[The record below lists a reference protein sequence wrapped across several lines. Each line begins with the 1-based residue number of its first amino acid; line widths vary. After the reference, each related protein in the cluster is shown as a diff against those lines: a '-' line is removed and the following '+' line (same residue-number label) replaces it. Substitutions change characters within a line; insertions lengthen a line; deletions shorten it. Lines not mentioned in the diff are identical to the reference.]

1 VSDNGCGLTEEAKA
15 KIFDPFYTTK
25 FAGRGLGLAVV
36 QGIVRAHGG
45 AIDVVSSPGQ
55 GATFQ
60 VLLPCTSKRALEAQN
75 AVISSTVEGS
85 LALTRT
91 GATVLVV
98 EDEEVLR
105 RAVSKAL
112 RIKGFSVM
120 EAQDGSVAMDLVR
133 TRGDDI
139 DVILLDVTLPGKSS
153 KEVFEEAQRM
163 RASIKVVLT
172 SAYDR
177 KTVDAFFRG
186 LRITQFIRK
195 PFQLDELVGT
205 LRDAL
210 AVEVAHQK
218 PLASTSQNA
227 ETSFFEGG

>member
-1 VSDNGCGLTEEAKA
+1 M
-15 KIFDPFYTTK
+15 
-25 FAGRGLGLAVV
+25 V

-45 AIDVVSSPGQ
+45 TIDVVSVPGQ

-60 VLLPCTSKRALEAQN
+60 VLLPCTSNRALKAQN
-75 AVISSTVEGS
+75 AAISSTAEGS
-85 LALTRT
+85 YALTRT

-120 EAQDGSVAMDLVR
+120 EAQDGSVAMDLVQ
-133 TRGDDI
+133 TCGDHI
-139 DVILLDVTLPGKSS
+139 DVILLDVTLPGTSS
-153 KEVFEEAQRM
+153 KEVFEAAQRL
-163 RASIKVVLT
+163 RAGIKVVLT

-177 KTVDAFFRG
+177 KTVDAFFPG

-210 AVEVAHQK
+210 AVEPAHQK
-218 PLASTSQNA
+218 P
-227 ETSFFEGG
+227 